1 MRTVPEEPIKGA
13 FVTMMNK
20 LTFGRSKVLVP
31 LSEMLNTCQSA
42 DTLTKINELDMQLE
56 KNMGRRQQ
64 ILQFFTKGLLDP
76 AVYAEEND
84 ALDKEN
90 ACLNVEKDTLSIQM
104 SGSREQ
110 QEALSK
116 LLKYTAKDLM
126 LTEFD
131 PELFKEHVD
140 HIVVYGRS
148 EIGFAMK
155 CGPVFR
161 ERIE

>member
-20 LTFGRSKVLVP
+20 LTFGRNKVLVP
-31 LSEMLNTCQSA
+31 LSEMLKTFQSA
-42 DTLTKINELDMQLE
+42 ETLTKINELDAQLE
-56 KNMGRRQQ
+56 KNMNRRKQ

-84 ALDKEN
+84 ALDEEN
-90 ACLNVEKDTLSIQM
+90 GRLIAEKDALSMQM

-110 QEALSK
+110 QEALTK
-116 LLKYTAKDLM
+116 LLKYTAKG
-126 LTEFD
+126 LTLKEFD
-131 PELFKEHVD
+131 PELFTEHVD
-140 HIVVYGRS
+140 HIVIYGRT

-155 CGPVFR
+155 CGSVFR
-161 ERIE
+161 EMID

>member
-20 LTFGRSKVLVP
+20 LAFGRSKVLIP
-31 LSEMLNTCQSA
+31 LSEMLKTCQSA
-42 DTLTKINELDMQLE
+42 ETLSKINELDTQLE
-56 KNMGRRQQ
+56 KNLERRQQ

-84 ALDKEN
+84 ALDEEN
-90 ACLNVEKDTLSIQM
+90 ARLNTEKDALSMQM

-116 LLKYTAKDLM
+116 LLKYTAKGLT

-131 PELFKEHVD
+131 PELFTEHVD
-140 HIVVYGRS
+140 HIVIYRRS

-161 ERIE
+161 ERID